1 MSEINSREEKLN
13 SALEKECCV
22 CLGEHD
28 EAIHAATLDVH
39 AWYRARVTR
48 YFVRDDVPQQA
59 VA

>member
-1 MSEINSREEKLN
+1 MMETFEENPKP
-13 SALEKECCV
+13 APRRDCRV

-28 EAIHAATLDVH
+28 DDIHSATLDVH

-48 YFVRDDVPQQA
+48 YFEKDDPPEEA

>member
-1 MSEINSREEKLN
+1 MIEIGTCEENRHSAPESECR
-13 SALEKECCV
+13 V

-28 EAIHAATLDVH
+28 EAIHTATLDVH

-48 YFVRDDVPQQA
+48 YFVKDDLSQQA

>member
-1 MSEINSREEKLN
+1 MIDTCEQKPNPAPRHD
-13 SALEKECCV
+13 CRV

-28 EAIHAATLDVH
+28 DDIHSATLDVH

-48 YFVRDDVPQQA
+48 YFEKDDSPEEA